1 MLGSFRGGEQWG
13 LGVLRPMLPREE
25 VASCQKV
32 AVAALDLRG
41 CSPLGLGG
49 AGFVTRGDSGS
60 WAGTWQTRCVGGTKP
75 LLPGT
80 SKPAWGLLTGTELP
94 LHPPGMSQEWV
105 FLVFPR
111 IPLYFPQFCLE
122 TPLLHQGADVPL
134 GDTVSKP

>member
-1 MLGSFRGGEQWG
+1 MPEGGRGSFGPARMIPSW
-13 LGVLRPMLPREE
+13 
-25 VASCQKV
+25 S
-32 AVAALDLRG
+32 
-41 CSPLGLGG
+41 GG

-75 LLPGT
+75 HLPGT

-94 LHPPGMSQEWV
+94 SHPPGMSQEWV
-105 FLVFPR
+105 FLVFPP
-111 IPLYFPQFCLE
+111 IPLYFLQFCLE